1 VISTLG
7 ALQPWLDDPD
17 VEEVMVVAGSS
28 VFTDGADGM
37 RHVADLAESD
47 VAHVIELVSR
57 AAGRRIDLLSPVLDA
72 RFVDGSRVCAVV
84 PPVSL
89 GGPTVSVRK
98 FSPRLPPLASFGPPA
113 CTEALR
119 DLVGSRANVIVSGAT
134 SSGKTTLLSSVAAR
148 FDATERI
155 VCAEDT
161 SEVRFVTSHVVRLQ
175 TRPAGPDGGGE
186 VTLRD
191 LVRASLRLRPD
202 RLIVGEVRGGEVID
216 MLLALSSGH
225 RGCWSTVHASSA
237 AGALERLSTLL
248 LRDQPQW
255 SPDAAERLVIAS
267 VDAIVHM
274 VRDAHGRR
282 RIDTITRVTV
292 PDARVV
298 LVPVFAR
305 DQ

>member
-1 VISTLG
+1 
-7 ALQPWLDDPD
+7 
-17 VEEVMVVAGSS
+17 

-37 RHVADLAESD
+37 RRVGNLAESD
-47 VAHVIELVSR
+47 VAHIIELVSR

-72 RFVDGSRVCAVV
+72 RFADGSRVCVVV
-84 PPVSL
+84 PPVSMD
-89 GGPTVSVRK
+89 GPTVSVRK
-98 FSPRLPPLASFGPPA
+98 FSSRVPPLASFGPPA

-119 DLVGSRANVIVSGAT
+119 ALVESRANVVVSGAT
-134 SSGKTTLLSSVAAR
+134 SSGKTTLVAAAAAR
-148 FDATERI
+148 FEATERI

-161 SEVRFVTSHVVRLQ
+161 SEIRFVSCHVVRLQ
-175 TRPAGPDGGGE
+175 TRPAGPDGSGE

-202 RLIVGEVRGGEVID
+202 RLVVGEVRGGEVID

-255 SPDAAERLVIAS
+255 TPAAAERLIAAS
-267 VDAIVHM
+267 VDAIVYM

-282 RIDTITRVTV
+282 RIDSI
-292 PDARVV
+292 ARVDV
-298 LVPVFAR
+298 SDAQMSLVPVFSR